1 MAVARAGFIMGGEEL
16 PEQEYECPKHGKYR
30 GRPVKLK
37 FVENPIDPG
46 CPECGAETRAFKAA
60 EKEKRKAAEQEERR
74 IGRLTALNIRRKF
87 WNESFETFYPY
98 TEELKHHLQVCREF
112 AGKPEGRMLVM
123 LGNNGNGKNHLAAS
137 ILKITGGVKYTVY
150 EIELLMKQSFSG
162 ETREWEF
169 VQRLCEVEMLVIDE
183 IGRTKG
189 GDWEL
194 NWLSHVINRRYEDL
208 LPTVLMSNKHR
219 KESCPRGE
227 TGCPDCI
234 QNWVGND
241 ILSRIIENGVIL
253 NFTGEDYRRLIREKI
268 RDAGQGSEKN
278 RSK

>member
-1 MAVARAGFIMGGEEL
+1 MVEAKKAGSILGPEEL
-16 PEQEYECPKHGKYR
+16 PEREYYCPRHGKYR
-30 GRPVKLK
+30 GKPIVFSFSK
-37 FVENPIDPG
+37 NPINPG
-46 CPECGAETRAFKAA
+46 CPKCIAETAA
-60 EKEKRKAAEQEERR
+60 LEATEEEKGKTAEQEEDR
-74 IGRLTALNIRRKF
+74 IEMLKAMNIRRKF
-87 WNESFETFYPY
+87 WNESFETFEAY
-98 TEELKHHLQVCREF
+98 TSELKHHFQICLDF
-112 AGKPEGRMLVM
+112 ANKPEGRMLVM
-123 LGNNGNGKNHLAAS
+123 LGNNGNGKNHLAVS

-162 ETREWEF
+162 ETREWKLI
-169 VQRLCEVEMLVIDE
+169 QHLCEVEMLVIDE

-227 TGCPDCI
+227 AGCPDCI

-241 ILSRIIENGVIL
+241 ILSRIIENGVVL
-253 NFTGEDYRRLIREKI
+253 EFTGDDYRERKRLGGRK
-268 RDAGQGSEKN
+268 
-278 RSK
+278 